1 MIIPATENFPGD
13 SAARLHVVAA
23 PSSKARRKAELL
35 ALYEH
40 EFRPAARLAYLLCGD
55 TQLADD
61 IAHDAFA
68 RMWERWDRID
78 DPTRRGAYL
87 RATVVNLAKSSHR
100 RAATARRH
108 QGAPSLTLVGSSTS
122 PEDEALSN
130 TSRPDVM
137 AALNE
142 LPVRQRTAIVLR
154 HWLRMTEGEIAEAMG
169 CSVGSVRTHTAR
181 ANKALAA
188 RLGGL
193 R

>member
-1 MIIPATENFPGD
+1 MIMPATEPFPGE
-13 SAARLHVVAA
+13 SASRLHVVGA
-23 PSSKARRKAELL
+23 PSSKALRKAELL

-61 IAHDAFA
+61 IAHDAFV
-68 RMWERWDRID
+68 RMWERWERVD
-78 DPTRRGAYL
+78 DPTKRGAYL

-100 RAATARRH
+100 RAATARKH
-108 QGAPSLTLVGSSTS
+108 QGAPALTLVGDARSS
-122 PEDEALSN
+122 EDEALSHM
-130 TSRPDVM
+130 SRPDVM
-137 AALNE
+137 AALNL
-142 LPVRQRTAIVLR
+142 LPVRQRTVIVLR

-188 RLGGL
+188 RLGDL